1 MHTTRFI
8 VEHVRRTTVKPFDE
22 VRVDFER
29 RLGGFDACEYQALAA
44 SENAETARAKIEAM
58 AGTSAFGP
66 NSIAQDAILFLEI
79 VDDIKLL
86 TVHPPGKDDQQVL

>member
-29 RLGGFDACEYQALAA
+29 RLGRFDACEYQALAA

-66 NSIAQDAILFLEI
+66 KTQSCRVTPLADGNKRACHQGVFGDE
-79 VDDIKLL
+79 
-86 TVHPPGKDDQQVL
+86 